1 MLEKIYK
8 TYLFLPCSNN
18 GAVARR
24 AFENP
29 EIMSRITGFPQDLI
43 EDLYTLMCA
52 LNSTEE
58 VDPDLYQELATSWIN
73 RFFSNPDLVWHWMNV
88 TVHTVVYH
96 GRVLML
102 GKRHALKIY
111 DQFT

>member
-29 EIMSRITGFPQDLI
+29 EVMSRITGFPQDLI
-43 EDLYTLMCA
+43 EDLYTLLCA

-58 VDPDLYQELATSWIN
+58 VDPDLYNELAQSWIQ
-73 RFFSNPDLVWHWMNV
+73 RFFANPDLVWHWMSV
-88 TVHTVVYH
+88 TV
-96 GRVLML
+96 L
-102 GKRHALKIY
+102 
-111 DQFT
+111 Q

>member
-1 MLEKIYK
+1 M
-8 TYLFLPCSNN
+8 
-18 GAVARR
+18 ARR

-58 VDPDLYQELATSWIN
+58 IDPDLFQELATSWIH
-73 RFFSNPDLVWHWMNV
+73 RFYSNPDLVWHWMSV

-102 GKRHALKIY
+102 GKKHA
-111 DQFT
+111 